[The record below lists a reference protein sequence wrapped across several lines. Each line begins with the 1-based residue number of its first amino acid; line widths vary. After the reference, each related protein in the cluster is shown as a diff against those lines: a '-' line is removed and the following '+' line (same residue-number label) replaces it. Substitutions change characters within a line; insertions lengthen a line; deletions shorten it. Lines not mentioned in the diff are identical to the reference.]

1 MVVVVVDAKEA
12 FNTCDC
18 SFGII
23 INIIG
28 SSLVLIAGG
37 AYRWRDIGLGTGG
50 GMDGYGNRTK
60 LRLAAFRIR
69 SGSSVA
75 THARLFV
82 CWWLG
87 YMCSD
92 TSGRI
97 LRTTHHGR

>member
-37 AYRWRDIGLGTGG
+37 AYRWRDIGLGTSG
-50 GMDGYGNRTK
+50 GMDGRMEIE
-60 LRLAAFRIR
+60 R
-69 SGSSVA
+69 SSVSQP
-75 THARLFV
+75 FESV
-82 CWWLG
+82 LG
-87 YMCSD
+87 HPWRHTPASLCAGGWV
-92 TSGRI
+92 TCVAI
-97 LRTTHHGR
+97 LVGGY